1 MAGTCGLVQHI
12 AGDIVSSG
20 WTKWGNY
27 ADEAL
32 AATEAFFGDIQDLNL
47 TPVLTNIDFSVP
59 AELGVPFAKPTSP
72 TDPNITFDS
81 VTSPG
86 DVDVPSVVLP
96 NFADAPVNTAVAP
109 TLALP
114 NAPPSL
120 DAEVPTDAPTPS
132 AIVIPD
138 APVITLPTEPTLRD
152 LTLPAVP
159 TVSLPTFTATAPL
172 NDIAVPGNTF
182 DFAYEDYTTQMPTL
196 VTRIQEMLSGGTGLP
211 AAIWNALWE
220 KARGREDLTAAK
232 AVAEATDEW
241 AGRGFSMPSGVL
253 DKNIQG
259 IRQDN
264 QDASN
269 QLSRD
274 IAIEQAKMEVENIR
288 FAVAQGIAY
297 EGQYINLHMQEMQL
311 AYDTSKAT
319 LEAAISV
326 FNAQVS
332 MYNTDVQAYIA
343 EANVHRTLIE
353 AEMANIEL
361 YKAQLEGQK
370 LIGDINQQDID
381 LYTARIGAL
390 LSEIEIYKG
399 ELDGVRTLVEVDK
412 TQVESFTAR
421 VGAFEAQVRAN
432 ESEVK
437 AYSERVGAE
446 LAKSEIYST
455 EIDAFSS
462 LVTAYKTGN
471 EAQIAAKQ
479 LEIQNNGFKLE
490 KFKTKVTKYAAEI
503 DAEAKRVSSSV
514 GIYDGKARVYAADLS
529 AEQARVIADS
539 RQYDLALETAKS
551 QTQIELSEAQLNI
564 DQVLRI
570 LNLELDKNKT
580 ILSVQAQLAAAAMSA
595 VNMSASV
602 NESAANSSSCSV
614 NNNYDF

>member
-12 AGDIVSSG
+12 AGDILNEG
-20 WTKWGNY
+20 WVKWGNY
-27 ADEAL
+27 ADQAL
-32 AATEAFFGDIQDLNL
+32 INTEEFFTDIQELAL

-59 AELGVPFAKPTSP
+59 AELGVPFAKPTAP

-81 VTSPG
+81 VASPG

-96 NFADAPVNTAVAP
+96 SFQDAPVNTAVAP

-114 NAPPSL
+114 NAPGAL
-120 DAEVPTDAPTPS
+120 DAEVPTDAPIASVVT
-132 AIVIPD
+132 IPD

-152 LTLPAVP
+152 LTLPSVP
-159 TVSLPTFTATAPL
+159 TVTLPTFTATAPI
-172 NDIAVPGNTF
+172 NTAVSPGNTF
-182 DFAYEDYTTQMPTL
+182 SYEYEDYTTQMPTL
-196 VTRIQEMLSGGTGLP
+196 VARIKEMLAGGTGLP

-241 AGRGFSMPSGVL
+241 AGRGFSLPAGVL
-253 DKNIQG
+253 DKTIQG

-288 FAVAQGIAY
+288 FAVSQGIAY

-311 AYDTSKAT
+311 AYETAKYT
-319 LEAAISV
+319 VEAAISV
-326 FNAQVS
+326 YNAQIS
-332 MYNTDVQAYIA
+332 AYNAELQAYIA
-343 EANVHRTLIE
+343 ETQVHRTLIE

-412 TQVESFTAR
+412 VQVDTFTAR

-437 AYSERVGAE
+437 AYSERVAAE
-446 LAKSEIYST
+446 MAKSEIYST
-455 EIDAFSS
+455 EIEAFSS

-471 EAQIAAKQ
+471 EAQIAAKR
-479 LEIQNNGFKLE
+479 LEIENNGFKLE
-490 KFKTKVTKYAAEI
+490 KFRTKVAKYGAEV
-503 DAEAKRVSSSV
+503 DAEAKRVAASV
-514 GIYDGKARVYAADLS
+514 GIYDGQARVYAADLS
-529 AEQARVIADS
+529 AEQARVVADS

-551 QTQIELSEAQLNI
+551 QTDIELKEAQINI
-564 DQVLRI
+564 EQVLRT

-602 NESAANSSSCSV
+602 SESAANSSSCSV